1 MKAILKYSTYGFIG
15 GWMFFLGV
23 MVGRGHSPVT
33 FDTRG
38 FQDRLAA
45 IARQSQQPVP
55 QAEDGELRVYDV
67 KNDQESKRLERR
79 VIPKESSLMAKT
91 GSVAQKVQD
100 PEPKPL
106 QPPETPFQAPAAS
119 DDKAGPEEIQKKTP
133 VVDETRGLVGTKA
146 DAGSKSPA
154 DSEPVPVKT
163 SKKAASLDTEALS
176 RFKKGPAGR
185 DDGKKAPKVEASA
198 VAAKPPADSDTGKE
212 TQAGHKDKEK
222 DAGPSYTIQVASY
235 RSLDDALNQM
245 HLLDKKGFASNR
257 TQKEIDGTV
266 WYRVRCGSF
275 TTRKDAQAFLD
286 KLEAVGFKGL
296 ILKVSG

>member
-1 MKAILKYSTYGFIG
+1 MKAILKYSTYGVIG

-38 FQDRLAA
+38 FQERLAA

-79 VIPKESSLMAKT
+79 VIPRESSLMAKT

-100 PEPKPL
+100 PDPAPVQRSEPPG
-106 QPPETPFQAPAAS
+106 QAPAAS
-119 DDKAGPEEIQKKTP
+119 GDKAGPEEIQNKIPGT
-133 VVDETRGLVGTKA
+133 DENKGLAGTKA
-146 DAGSKSPA
+146 DAGAKSPA
-154 DSEPVPVKT
+154 GSEAVPVKT
-163 SKKAASLDTEALS
+163 SKKAASLDAKAMS
-176 RFKKGPAGR
+176 RFRNEPAGR
-185 DDGKKAPKVEASA
+185 DDVKNVPKVTESA
-198 VAAKPPADSDTGKE
+198 VAAKQAAGSDTGKE
-212 TQAGHKDKEK
+212 TQTANNGKEK
-222 DAGPSYTIQVASY
+222 GAGPSYTIQVASY
-235 RSLDDALNQM
+235 RSLDDAINQM
-245 HLLDKKGFASNR
+245 HLLDKKGFVSNR

-275 TTRKDAQAFLD
+275 ATRKDAQAFLD